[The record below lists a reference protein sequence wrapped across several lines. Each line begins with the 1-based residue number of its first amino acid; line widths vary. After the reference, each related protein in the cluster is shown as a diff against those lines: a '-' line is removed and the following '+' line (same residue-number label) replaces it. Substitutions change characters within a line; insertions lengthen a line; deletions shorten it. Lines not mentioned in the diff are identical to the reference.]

1 MNVAKPDLSEYLFQ
15 HGGDKALM
23 PSELQQMMEKFV
35 SGSKTGTRGKC
46 QGGDAMLEE
55 ILTKNVWRTKQW
67 LKVFRNMDKF
77 SQVIKIFEISF
88 KNNKNVQIKK

>member
-1 MNVAKPDLSEYLFQ
+1 
-15 HGGDKALM
+15 
-23 PSELQQMMEKFV
+23 
-35 SGSKTGTRGKC
+35 
-46 QGGDAMLEE
+46 MLEE
-55 ILTKNVWRTKQW
+55 ILTKNVWSTKQW